1 MPDDTSMSTLAAR
14 HDKPQPAALAG
25 LPAPDAAAVERL
37 AALSSTDY
45 DRCRDA
51 EAKALGVR
59 VGTLDKLVAVLRG
72 EAESDTAGQGRAIT
86 FEAVEPWPEPVNG
99 ADLLD
104 ELAALA
110 SRHLILPDHG
120 AVVVALWATLTWLAD
135 SVRVLPILAV
145 ISAVKGCGKSTVLDL
160 LGRWCRRARLT
171 SNITAAALFRFIEKY
186 QPTLLIDEA
195 DSFMKDN
202 EALRGVVNSGH
213 TRASAWVVRT
223 VGDNHEPCE
232 FSTWCA
238 KAIAAIGR
246 LQDTITDR
254 SIILSMRR
262 KAPGETVVPLPADD
276 TFYPLRQRL
285 ARWSADN
292 ADTIRAAR
300 PELPVGVINRRA
312 DNWRVLIAIAD
323 AAGGEW
329 PALARDACRAAA
341 AADTEDDSLRVSLLA
356 DIREI
361 FAARRADR
369 LSTSE
374 IIGDLLAMTE
384 RPWTECHR
392 GKPIT
397 PRQLSRWLR
406 DFGIHSVNIKLPN
419 GTVPK
424 GYRLDRMQDAF
435 ARYLPPENPLPR
447 YFGST
452 ARVPAGSDPLP
463 GDGEV
468 ADTTAPKAS
477 NGAGGSGVAD
487 KNPPPAG
494 EGIDGASRI
503 LDAATAAGI
512 SPDLLRREVTDADL
526 TDPDLDLHQYAAG
539 LAREAA
545 P

>member
-1 MPDDTSMSTLAAR
+1 MPDESLSTLAAR

-25 LPAPDAAAVERL
+25 LPATDAAAIERL

-45 DRCRDA
+45 DRCREA

-86 FEAVEPWPEPVNG
+86 FETVEPWPDPVNG

-104 ELAALA
+104 DLAALA
-110 SRHLILPDHG
+110 RRHLILPDHG
-120 AVVVALWATLTWLAD
+120 AVILALWAALTWLSDA
-135 SVRVLPILAV
+135 VRVLPILA
-145 ISAVKGCGKSTVLDL
+145 ITSPEKRCGKTTVIDL
-160 LGRWCRRARLT
+160 LTRLCRRARPT
-171 SNITAAALFRFIEKY
+171 ANISPAALFRYVEKFT
-186 QPTLLIDEA
+186 PSLLIDEA
-195 DSFMKDN
+195 DSFLKDN
-202 EALRGVVNSGH
+202 EALRGVINSGH
-213 TRASAWVVRT
+213 TRTSAFVVRT
-223 VGDNHEPCE
+223 VGDDHEPRE
-232 FSTWCA
+232 FSTWCP

-246 LQDTITDR
+246 LPDTITDR
-254 SIILSMRR
+254 SIILAMRR
-262 KAPGETVVPLPADD
+262 KGPGETVDPLPADD
-276 TFYPLRQRL
+276 TLYTVRQRL
-285 ARWSADN
+285 ARWAADH
-292 ADTIRAAR
+292 AHEIRAAR

-369 LSTSE
+369 LATVD
-374 IIGDLLAMTE
+374 IIADLVAMTE

-452 ARVPAGSDPLP
+452 ARVTAGSDPLP

-468 ADTTAPKAS
+468 ADTTAPKSS

-494 EGIDGASRI
+494 EGMDADRRI
-503 LDAATAAGI
+503 LDAAAAAGI

-545 P
+545 L